1 MKNYT
6 NIISDYFTDLNY
18 NKLPD
23 LVINKII
30 DTLLDSIGMIL
41 AGVAYSIEHKE
52 NNVLNYIKSFNDPLE
67 TSIIGYR
74 L

>member
-52 NNVLNYIKSFNDPLE
+52 NNVLNYIKPLPQP
-67 TSIIGYR
+67 G
-74 L
+74 